1 MITFAQSKRFD
12 IDSTIL
18 IKGYGVYEETDSDFV
33 RLEGLDR
40 KVALLRIE
48 SGGMIFEGP
57 GWKECRIL

>member
-1 MITFAQSKRFD
+1 MITFAQSKQFD

-40 KVALLRIE
+40 NVALLRIE
-48 SGGMIFEGP
+48 SGGMIFEG
-57 GWKECRIL
+57 WKECRIL